1 MPLELVNSKVVK
13 STLAPGQNV
22 LARTGSMLYYTG
34 DVRFIPHSMGGG
46 PAPCRTWAVSPGW
59 PAA

>member
-46 PAPCRTWAVSPGW
+46 PGAMPNMGVGMVST
-59 PAA
+59 

>member
-22 LARTGSMLYYTG
+22 LARTVDALLH
-34 DVRFIPHSMGGG
+34 R
-46 PAPCRTWAVSPGW
+46 
-59 PAA
+59 